1 MFVQATIPYD
11 ETCVFKTIKDK
22 ICLHTIFKTL
32 TNIDDTKDNFSKLY
46 KLKQFIQKNNLSY
59 PVKKDNLNIEIF
71 NDYLKNHNDIILLFV
86 STEEIQLYYNKT
98 INDDE
103 AEIIKFTNDIL
114 YHNNCKKIIMK
125 T

>member
-1 MFVQATIPYD
+1 MFVQSSIPYD
-11 ETCVFKTIKDK
+11 QTCVFKSLKDK

-46 KLKQFIQKNNLSY
+46 KLKQFIKEKNLNF

-98 INDDE
+98 INDNE
-103 AEIIKFTNDIL
+103 EEIIKFTNDIL
-114 YHNNCKKIIMK
+114 YHNNCIIK

>member
-1 MFVQATIPYD
+1 MFVQSSIPYD
-11 ETCVFKTIKDK
+11 QTCVFKSLKDK

-46 KLKQFIQKNNLSY
+46 KLKQFIKEKNLNF

-98 INDDE
+98 INDNE
-103 AEIIKFTNDIL
+103 EEIIKFTNDIL

>member
-86 STEEIQLYYNKT
+86 STEEIRLYYNKT

-103 AEIIKFTNDIL
+103 EEIIKFTNDIL

>member
-1 MFVQATIPYD
+1 MFVQATISYD
-11 ETCVFKTIKDK
+11 ETCVFKSLKDK

>member
-1 MFVQATIPYD
+1 MFVQTTISYD
-11 ETCVFKTIKDK
+11 KTCVFKSLKDK

-32 TNIDDTKDNFSKLY
+32 TNIDDTKDNFNKLY
-46 KLKQFIQKNNLSY
+46 KLKQFIQKKNLSF

-86 STEEIQLYYNKT
+86 STEEIRLYYNKT

-103 AEIIKFTNDIL
+103 EEIIKFTNDIL
-114 YHNNCKKIIMK
+114 YHNNCIMK

>member
-1 MFVQATIPYD
+1 MSF
-11 ETCVFKTIKDK
+11 
-22 ICLHTIFKTL
+22 
-32 TNIDDTKDNFSKLY
+32 
-46 KLKQFIQKNNLSY
+46 

-98 INDDE
+98 INDNE
-103 AEIIKFTNDIL
+103 EEIIKFTNDIL